1 MAFNLFGI
9 SIPTPSLPNP
19 FASKPS
25 GGGTGGRS
33 GGGFKPPSL
42 PKVTIPMFTPPKVS
56 VPKFTPPKVELPKPP
71 PVRIPKIE
79 LPKIELPKISPPKV
93 EIPKPLTDAGGA
105 ASRGLDSVIRAR
117 DQTYEQG
124 AVNIVAGNRA
134 VGVGQFAGATA
145 ADVMLP
151 MDAANVANK
160 LATGRGG
167 ELTAEDYLWAGVDA
181 IGLAAAPFTLGASY
195 AVTRAAKGAKVAAK
209 GAKAV
214 KTVEGVGEMGKFS
227 GAIKAARTAATTAA
241 KSTKAK
247 MPSIGRPK
255 GPKMPSIGRPKG
267 PKMPSIGRPKGPKMA
282 SPGVS
287 KTRAPPKQKQPI
299 QQRSAI
305 PETTKVPNAPKQG
318 GALAKAGRYV
328 PAAAGLG
335 VMGLTLGGMLGGGGG
350 GAPPEE
356 DPYGRQDDYPYY
368 PWWMQDTEPYPYGY
382 DEEGYP
388 YPDEEGYYP
397 AAYPDPLGLE
407 GYGQD
412 ACEYLGELPGV
423 GGVYEEAARRGLG
436 LPAII
441 GTVLAIILIIVF
453 LRSKKGK
460 KMVGDLK
467 KKVTGSK

>member
-1 MAFNLFGI
+1 MAFNLLGI

-42 PKVTIPMFTPPKVS
+42 PKVTIPKFTPPKVS
-56 VPKFTPPKVELPKPP
+56 VPKFTPPKVELPKLP
-71 PVRIPKIE
+71 PVSIPKIE
-79 LPKIELPKISPPKV
+79 LPKIAPPKV

-105 ASRGLDSVIRAR
+105 VSRGLDSVIRAR

-134 VGVGQFAGATA
+134 VGVGQYAGATA

-151 MDAANVANK
+151 MDVVNVGNK
-160 LATGRGG
+160 LLTGRGG
-167 ELTAEDYLWAGVDA
+167 ELTGEDYLWAGVDA
-181 IGLAAAPFTLGASY
+181 IGLAASPFTLGASY
-195 AVTRAAKGAKVAAK
+195 AVTRAVKGAKVAAK

-227 GAIKAARTAATTAA
+227 GAIKAARTAARTAA

-247 MPSIGRPK
+247 M
-255 GPKMPSIGRPKG
+255 PKMPSIGRPKG
-267 PKMPSIGRPKGPKMA
+267 PKMPSIGRPKGPK
-282 SPGVS
+282 
-287 KTRAPPKQKQPI
+287 TRAPPKQPKRKQPKQKQPK
-299 QQRSAI
+299 QQKSAI
-305 PETTKVPNAPKQG
+305 PETTKVPDAPKQG
-318 GALAKAGRYV
+318 ALTKVGRYV

-356 DPYGRQDDYPYY
+356 DPYGGQDDY
-368 PWWMQDTEPYPYGY
+368 PWWMQDDYPWWMQDYYGGNEPYPYGY

-397 AAYPDPLGLE
+397 AGYPDPLGLE

-412 ACEYLGELPGV
+412 ACEYLEELPGI

-441 GTVLAIILIIVF
+441 GTVLIIILIIVF

-460 KMVGDLK
+460 QMIGNLK
-467 KKVTGSK
+467 KKITGKGGK

>member
-42 PKVTIPMFTPPKVS
+42 PKVTIPMFTPPKA
-56 VPKFTPPKVELPKPP
+56 ELPKLP
-71 PVRIPKIE
+71 PVRI
-79 LPKIELPKISPPKV
+79 PKIELPKISPPKV

-227 GAIKAARTAATTAA
+227 GAIKAAGAAAQSAA
-241 KSTKAK
+241 KAAKAK
-247 MPSIGRPK
+247 MPK
-255 GPKMPSIGRPKG
+255 MPKMPK
-267 PKMPSIGRPKGPKMA
+267 IGRPKGPKMA

-318 GALAKAGRYV
+318 ALTKVGRYV

-335 VMGLTLGGMLGGGGG
+335 VMGLTLGGLLGGGGG

-356 DPYGRQDDYPYY
+356 DPYGGQDDY
-368 PWWMQDTEPYPYGY
+368 PWWMQDYYGGNEPYPYGY

-407 GYGQD
+407 NYAQD
-412 ACEYLGELPGV
+412 ACEYLEELPGV